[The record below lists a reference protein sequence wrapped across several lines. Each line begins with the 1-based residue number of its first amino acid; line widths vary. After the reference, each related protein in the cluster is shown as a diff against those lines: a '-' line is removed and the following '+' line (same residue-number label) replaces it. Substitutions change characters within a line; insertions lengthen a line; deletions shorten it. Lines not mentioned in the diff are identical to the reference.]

1 MLTATKGTA
10 VLNTNFSH
18 YGPWCGDVNV
28 RENGS
33 LVAHETGQVTAYALK
48 SVQERGVLFVRPGDK
63 IYEGQVIGIHQRYGD
78 LRVNACKA
86 KQLTNMRA
94 AGKDATVVL
103 DTPKDMSLDDAIE
116 YIVSDERGRT
126 PRSCSTPPRTCPWMT
141 RSSTLF

>member
-63 IYEGQVIGIHQRYGD
+63 IYEGQVRDYGGVD
-78 LRVNACKA
+78 
-86 KQLTNMRA
+86 
-94 AGKDATVVL
+94 GGWGVVG
-103 DTPKDMSLDDAIE
+103 A
-116 YIVSDERGRT
+116 VSSGELSVRGEG
-126 PRSCSTPPRTCPWMT
+126 
-141 RSSTLF
+141 L